1 MSFYTKNLQEN
12 EEVIILLR
20 KSSLAYRWKYII
32 DFVLFVIPFFFLVPL
47 FDMRMFGK
55 TIFFVLVAIALLY
68 LLRIMILMNFNCLLV
83 TDKRLIN
90 YGFKKFFDKKVI
102 EIDLSDV
109 TDISYSSKGV
119 LQNTFNVGSL
129 EITWQIKDKE
139 KLLTTKFI
147 KNPAKVQRIILD
159 LIKLDIKD
167 NIEEGSKKASEES
180 YQASLVRMKKEL
192 GYSALL
198 KLVKSLDDK
207 EEEMEEEQ
215 AELVPEEDVD

>member
-1 MSFYTKNLQEN
+1 MAFYSKNLQEN

-20 KSSLAYRWKYII
+20 KSSLAYRWKYVI

-47 FDMRMFGK
+47 FDWGGFGK
-55 TIFFVLVAIALLY
+55 FVFFFLVAIALLY

-129 EITWQIKDKE
+129 EITWQISDKE
-139 KLLTTKFI
+139 KLLITKFV

-167 NIEEGSKKASEES
+167 GVKGSDEKTSKES
-180 YQASLVRMKKEL
+180 YQVTLARMKEEL
-192 GYSALL
+192 GYSTLL
-198 KLVKSLDDK
+198 KLVKSLDNK

>member
-1 MSFYTKNLQEN
+1 MFYTKNLQEN
-12 EEVIILLR
+12 EEIIILLR

-47 FDMRMFGK
+47 FDMGGLGK
-55 TIFFVLVAIALLY
+55 FIFFFLVAIALLY
-68 LLRIMILMNFNCLLV
+68 LLRIMILMSFNCLLV

-119 LQNTFNVGSL
+119 LQNTFNIGSL
-129 EITWQIKDKE
+129 DITWQIKDKE
-139 KLLTTKFI
+139 KLLTTKFV

-159 LIKLDIKD
+159 LIKLDIKYSTK
-167 NIEEGSKKASEES
+167 ESSEKKEKPS
-180 YQASLVRMKKEL
+180 YQATLVRMKEEL
-192 GYSALL
+192 GYPTLL
-198 KLVKSLDDK
+198 KLVKSLEDK

-215 AELVPEEDVD
+215 AELVPEEDVDC

>member
-1 MSFYTKNLQEN
+1 MPFYSKNLQEN
-12 EEVIILLR
+12 EQIISVLY
-20 KSSLAYRWKYII
+20 KSSLAYRWKYVI
-32 DFVLFVIPFFFLVPL
+32 DFVLFLIPFFFLVPL
-47 FDMRMFGK
+47 FDWGISGK
-55 TIFFVLVAIALLY
+55 AIFFIFLAIALIY
-68 LLRIMILMNFNCLLV
+68 FLRIVILTRYNCLVV
-83 TDKRLIN
+83 TDRRLIN
-90 YGFKKFFDKKVI
+90 YGFKKFFNKKVI

-167 NIEEGSKKASEES
+167 NIEEGSKKTNKES
-180 YQASLVRMKKEL
+180 YQASLARMKKEL
-192 GYSALL
+192 GYSTLL

-207 EEEMEEEQ
+207 EEGMIE
-215 AELVPEEDVD
+215 